1 MTDYLEIQ
9 EDEDALDLWEAARR
23 LDDVLARL
31 TAGDAEVRQTEAADA
46 QNEETDEKTL
56 QSGDEDSVGGG
67 GTAAM
72 PLLEEAERLDR
83 ALNQIQMLERE
94 NRASAPA
101 EELTAW
107 EREAVRSWLSGTT
120 PAAPALV
127 REDPLDGPAGRTPMG
142 GASVSPM
149 DWGTET
155 AQAERMDL
163 LFRRDSRRYDGGF
176 FLY

>member
-31 TAGDAEVRQTEAADA
+31 TAGDAEVRQMEAADA

-67 GTAAM
+67 GAAAL
-72 PLLEEAERLDR
+72 PLLEEASRGRTSAEGGLTGYGRGRDASSKGPWTERAGPAVGSAAFERENTRMEDDIQAERLDR
-83 ALNQIQMLERE
+83 I
-94 NRASAPA
+94 
-101 EELTAW
+101 
-107 EREAVRSWLSGTT
+107 
-120 PAAPALV
+120 
-127 REDPLDGPAGRTPMG
+127 
-142 GASVSPM
+142 
-149 DWGTET
+149 
-155 AQAERMDL
+155 
-163 LFRRDSRRYDGGF
+163 FRRDSRRYDGGF